1 MGQRLGV
8 SRNLVSMMEK
18 TEGGRA
24 PSRSVKL
31 LFDDLWA
38 KSMPPERSDSVGT
51 LPPSSVR
58 EEPPSYGGARARL
71 KAARLAK
78 GLSVEDFCKATG
90 YSKLIYL
97 GIEDGSSNMSRK
109 MAERVAKVL
118 DIPVEDLLW
127 ITLPPGSD
135 IQSTCQAIANVW
147 AHRSGLPWVRVE
159 SWRGTQ
165 RLGQG
170 TVREGQIV
178 RP

>member
-1 MGQRLGV
+1 MAFSLTRFLKLFAWTLFKGIL
-8 SRNLVSMMEK
+8 LV
-18 TEGGRA
+18 TVIAGGCVFILQQQTRA
-24 PSRSVKL
+24 PYDWELPKIQAEANAQRATNRQNAEFQTLIAEVYGVETSR
-31 LFDDLWA
+31 FIQ
-38 KSMPPERSDSVGT
+38 P
-51 LPPSSVR
+51 
-58 EEPPSYGGARARL
+58 
-71 KAARLAK
+71 
-78 GLSVEDFCKATG
+78 
-90 YSKLIYL
+90 
-97 GIEDGSSNMSRK
+97 
-109 MAERVAKVL
+109 
-118 DIPVEDLLW
+118 DLLW